1 MGYSHTCWT
10 VIGTYRIW
18 PLLSNLHQTHP
29 QRTGRLMSASIL
41 SRISDVMGLI
51 GSFMDL
57 IGLGEVTGVDVLFA
71 AMAIIGTFLFLIYFI
86 LILIGG
92 VADGAMDMLPG
103 DVDMDIGA
111 EGIFHVLTIQ
121 GLLSFVMMFGIF
133 GLAVSQTD
141 QNAFVAIVAG
151 TVAGSISMYIIG
163 KVFQLM
169 KSLEMDNTVKFSE
182 AIGAKGTVYRTINA
196 GEHGQVQVE
205 YQGALRTSDAVA
217 EDENL
222 VIKTGK
228 FIQVIH
234 AIGETLIVKP
244 LDITVKPE
252 EE

>member
-1 MGYSHTCWT
+1 M
-10 VIGTYRIW
+10 V
-18 PLLSNLHQTHP
+18 Q
-29 QRTGRLMSASIL
+29 
-41 SRISDVMGLI
+41 
-51 GSFMDL
+51 
-57 IGLGEVTGVDVLFA
+57 
-71 AMAIIGTFLFLIYFI
+71 
-86 LILIGG
+86 
-92 VADGAMDMLPG
+92 MDMLPG